1 MLIDRA
7 CPAGG
12 WNAGNSV
19 VFGVA
24 LDPQPDFTAMALLA
38 LRDSIYAGEPLIA
51 RSLDYLAKRFDAS
64 PAPYSI
70 AWASIAFAAY
80 DHPLTDYLRTR
91 LEAAAILKLDELP
104 CRTLALAALALETP
118 SFKFR
123 EPLQ

>member
-1 MLIDRA
+1 MLLDRA

-12 WNAGNSV
+12 WNAGNAV

-38 LRDSIYAGEPLIA
+38 LRNSIHAGEPLMT
-51 RSLDYLAKRFDAS
+51 RSLDYLANRFDAS

-70 AWASIAFAAY
+70 AWASMALAAY
-80 DHPLTDYLRTR
+80 DHPRADYLTTR
-91 LEAAAILKLDELP
+91 LEAAAMLKLDELP

-118 SFKFR
+118 SFTFR
-123 EPLQ
+123 ELVQ